1 MKTIVLLGLFILFL
15 VSVQFVNA
23 QTVDDVIDKYIAARG
38 GKEKLASLKSIY
50 MEGSREMM
58 GNEVTVKITKEQGKL
73 SRTEFEMAGTTGY
86 MLLTDKEGWSL
97 FPMRSPTPS
106 KLPDEAIASMQV
118 DLDIAGPLVD
128 YVAKGHKAELL
139 GKEDVDGASCYKI
152 KLTTKTGQV
161 INYWIDAS
169 TYLLVQ
175 SSARGGGMFGGGRRG
190 GNNNGGGGNNGG
202 GNGGGDQEFYT
213 LYKDYRQ
220 EGGIMFAHSIET
232 KAPNGGGRGGGG
244 TTFDVIKV
252 NEPVDPK
259 LYKHD

>member
-23 QTVDDVIDKYIAARG
+23 QTVDDVIDKYLTARG
-38 GKEKLASLKSIY
+38 GKEKLAALKSIY

-86 MLLTDKEGWSL
+86 MLITDKEGWSL

-106 KLPDEAIASMQV
+106 KLPDEAVASMQI

-128 YVAKGHKAELL
+128 YAAKGHKAELA
-139 GKEDVDGASCYKI
+139 GKEDVDGVSCYKI
-152 KLTTKTGQV
+152 KLTTNTGQV
-161 INYWIDAS
+161 INYWIDAGS
-169 TYLLVQ
+169 YLVIQ
-175 SSARGGGMFGGGRRG
+175 SSARGGGMLGGGRRG
-190 GNNNGGGGNNGG
+190 GNNGGGN
-202 GNGGGDQEFYT
+202 NGGGDQEFYT

-220 EGGIMFAHSIET
+220 EGGIQFAHTIEM
-232 KAPNGGGRGGGG
+232 KAPNGGGRGSGG

>member
-97 FPMRSPTPS
+97 IPMRSPTPT

-128 YVAKGHKAELL
+128 YSSKGHKAELV
-139 GKEDVDGASCYKI
+139 GKEDAEGASCFKI
-152 KLTTKTGQV
+152 KLTTNTGQV
-161 INYWIDAS
+161 INYWIDAN

-175 SSARGGGMFGGGRRG
+175 SSAKGGGMFGGGRRG
-190 GNNNGGGGNNGG
+190 GNNNGGE
-202 GNGGGDQEFYT
+202 QEFYT

-220 EGGIMFAHSIET
+220 EGGIQFAHTIEM
-232 KAPNGGGRGGGG
+232 KAPNGGGRGSGG